1 MSVIVKNSLTASYF
15 KYDDEYWTIFYEK
28 PFARIPAYLIGV
40 VWGCSYYS
48 YKYEQDEQDELFAG
62 MTPDQIIRRR
72 QQLSAEEEDPGSYQG
87 KRYTKNLLVAAFKN
101 LATNKWGAIF
111 VLISAVLVKMILVAI
126 VTGINAQPIDSHH
139 FLNLIFLTFQRP
151 IFVIA
156 GAFGF
161 APIMLRNSFTY
172 PITAFLE
179 HSFWYPLARLSYG
192 AYLSASIFMLFRTLN
207 MERGLW
213 ACEIDAFFLFM
224 AYLSFAYLFSLVI
237 TVLVEKPC
245 HNMFNTFI
253 LGHNNEVYNRSAS
266 MLKSKSGSANSYR
279 LSDESSDAETTLDT
293 NEESDRGNFI
303 SNSATFK

>member
-1 MSVIVKNSLTASYF
+1 M
-15 KYDDEYWTIFYEK
+15 
-28 PFARIPAYLIGV
+28 
-40 VWGCSYYS
+40 
-48 YKYEQDEQDELFAG
+48 
-62 MTPDQIIRRR
+62 
-72 QQLSAEEEDPGSYQG
+72 
-87 KRYTKNLLVAAFKN
+87 VAAFKN

-111 VLISAVLVKMILVAI
+111 VLISAVLVKMILVTI

-161 APIMLRNSFTY
+161 APIMLRNSFAY

-207 MERGLW
+207 MERGTW

-224 AYLSFAYLFSLVI
+224 AYMSFAYLFSLVI

-253 LGHNNEVYNRSAS
+253 LGHNNEVYNRSATL
-266 MLKSKSGSANSYR
+266 LKSKSGSANSYR

-293 NEESDRGNFI
+293 NEESDRDSFI
-303 SNSATFK
+303 SNSATFKKHAKSNAAD